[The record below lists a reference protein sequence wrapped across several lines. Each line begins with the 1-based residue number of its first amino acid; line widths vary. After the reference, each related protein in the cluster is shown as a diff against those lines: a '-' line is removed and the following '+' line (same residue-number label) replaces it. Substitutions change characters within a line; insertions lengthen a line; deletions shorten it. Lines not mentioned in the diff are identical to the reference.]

1 MNRRTMRLGIAGLS
15 MLAVLGTAALSAAVG
30 TRRFELHRGKDFQG
44 GDLKVVAIDS
54 AGRVHAGLNLGA
66 LPLSDAQS
74 VWCALPR
81 SDGSLLL
88 GTGNEGKLLEVRGGS
103 VRVAAETKALV
114 ITSMVEGWKGDVL
127 LGTMPKGELLRWSG
141 GKLSTLA
148 KLEGVEHVWALAF
161 DKASQALFAATG
173 PEGKL
178 FRIEQNGK
186 AQVYFDAEE
195 QHLVSL
201 AIAPQRSGSVVY
213 AGASDKAKLYEV
225 RAPGRANVLYDFG
238 RTEVRSIVV

>member
-1 MNRRTMRLGIAGLS
+1 MKKKTFRRLTLGSLVLS
-15 MLAVLGTAALSAAVG
+15 LLSVAAPSLAVG
-30 TRRFELHRGKDFQG
+30 TRRFELQRGKDFQG
-44 GDLKVVAIDS
+44 GDLKGVAIDS

-66 LPLSDAQS
+66 LPLGDAQS
-74 VWCALPR
+74 VWSALPR
-81 SDGSLLL
+81 SDGSILL

-103 VRVAAETKALV
+103 VKVLAETKALV
-114 ITSMVEGWKGDVL
+114 VTSLVEGWKGDVL
-127 LGTMPKGELLRWSG
+127 LGTMPKGEIMRWSG

-178 FRIEQNGK
+178 FRIEQSGK

-195 QHLVSL
+195 QHLMSL
-201 AIAPQRSGSVVY
+201 AVAPQRNGTVVY
-213 AGASDKAKLYEV
+213 A
-225 RAPGRANVLYDFG
+225 
-238 RTEVRSIVV
+238 